1 MTEEFF
7 IIRCG
12 AAEAYLTRII
22 KAKKDNEADTYV
34 YGTKEKA
41 KAMRF
46 TEAEARKICR
56 ERRAE
61 MVRVKEDT

>member
-1 MTEEFF
+1 MTVFT
-7 IIRCG
+7 
-12 AAEAYLTRII
+12 AW
-22 KAKKDNEADTYV
+22 
-34 YGTKEKA
+34 EKA

-56 ERRAE
+56 ELRAE